1 MYTNFL
7 MDIFNREP
15 MTYCCTDIANI
26 ANDII
31 SKFLIDEGEIF
42 AGRAKIYSRELN
54 NNNNKLKRSD
64 LLTLK
69 ERF

>member
-31 SKFLIDEGEIF
+31 SKFLIDEGGIF
-42 AGRAKIYSRELN
+42 AGEQ
-54 NNNNKLKRSD
+54 
-64 LLTLK
+64 
-69 ERF
+69 RFIQENLIIIIIN